1 MKKAWRNVKKY
12 GRQIVVIA
20 AAIYTGGATL
30 AAGWGAW
37 ASGAAAGFVGGAI
50 GTGSLKGAIQGAV
63 LGAATAGIA
72 NHIGYGNSAF
82 TKWAQKDLYN
92 KAIAHGLSQGA
103 ISQISGGN
111 FKSGFISGSISSLS
125 GSYMEGNRGESLGI
139 GGRTAVA
146 ATAGGIAAELGGGKF
161 ANGARSAAFVHLF
174 NAENL
179 AEKWQ
184 CMGECHGTGYGDIN
198 FMPEIEQRALA
209 GDVALGL
216 ATLPVG
222 GGVAA
227 LSKAGYALK
236 VWRYKNIGGIGI
248 NILKNGSRRL
258 GVDIHKINY
267 QGIDKIKLHYH
278 RRPGIGKHRPYE
290 GGW

>member
-1 MKKAWRNVKKY
+1 MLL
-12 GRQIVVIA
+12 RQVV
-20 AAIYTGGATL
+20 
-30 AAGWGAW
+30 
-37 ASGAAAGFVGGAI
+37 
-50 GTGSLKGAIQGAV
+50 
-63 LGAATAGIA
+63 
-72 NHIGYGNSAF
+72 F
-82 TKWAQKDLYN
+82 T
-92 KAIAHGLSQGA
+92 
-103 ISQISGGN
+103 
-111 FKSGFISGSISSLS
+111 
-125 GSYMEGNRGESLGI
+125 
-139 GGRTAVA
+139 
-146 ATAGGIAAELGGGKF
+146 AELGGGKF

-248 NILKNGSRRL
+248 NILKNGSRRF